1 MGNLKCMLSYQEKCE
16 IIKYTHPEEL
26 LNKLIFKNST
36 TDLKLGIFIH
46 IIVIIHNTSFG
57 IALSIHGFSM
67 KMPKT

>member
-46 IIVIIHNTSFG
+46 IIVYKTRLVSGLHYQ
-57 IALSIHGFSM
+57 SM
-67 KMPKT
+67 DFR